1 MIYKQVEY
9 NPTCGGARVIEKQRD
24 RGEGP
29 REPGPLSSRMRDTE
43 RGQTGMRFLMC
54 QEQRML
60 RALHSRWPYRRSNCR
75 DDLHLL
81 VRVSPGA
88 SRCAGGRAHLGA

>member
-1 MIYKQVEY
+1 
-9 NPTCGGARVIEKQRD
+9 
-24 RGEGP
+24 
-29 REPGPLSSRMRDTE
+29 
-43 RGQTGMRFLMC
+43 MRFLMC

-60 RALHSRWPYRRSNCR
+60 RALHSRWPYRRSHCR

-88 SRCAGGRAHLGA
+88 SRCAGGRARLGALPSARERRARGG